1 MSEVWPLPSHDE
13 VMHTG
18 KEWLLQLLIKI
29 PEEQRVPT
37 LLTFWRIW
45 HAHNEMTH
53 DKPCPPIEGSRRFL
67 VSYLKTLMLIKQFPN
82 ADMVKGKM
90 VLDEHQGFKRVQRQR
105 DGRAPQKQSW
115 RPPDRGE
122 AKLNTDG
129 AYTGAGAGAGM
140 VLRDHQGEVIFTACR
155 NLEYC
160 RDATEAELVAIEE
173 GLKLSLHWTDL
184 RLVIETDSAEAIAL
198 INDSTP
204 NTSVHA
210 FRINEIREFLRERE
224 SRFIKVS
231 RDLNVVA
238 HELARISRTQ
248 GKTDFWLAC
257 FPQEVAGAVFTDC
270 NPAVA

>member
-1 MSEVWPLPSHDE
+1 
-13 VMHTG
+13 
-18 KEWLLQLLIKI
+18 
-29 PEEQRVPT
+29 
-37 LLTFWRIW
+37 
-45 HAHNEMTH
+45 
-53 DKPCPPIEGSRRFL
+53 
-67 VSYLKTLMLIKQFPN
+67 
-82 ADMVKGKM
+82 
-90 VLDEHQGFKRVQRQR
+90 
-105 DGRAPQKQSW
+105 
-115 RPPDRGE
+115 
-122 AKLNTDG
+122 
-129 AYTGAGAGAGM
+129 M

-210 FRINEIREFLRERE
+210 FRINVIREFLRERE
-224 SRFIKVS
+224 SRLIKVS

-257 FPQEVAGAVFTDC
+257 FPQEVAAAVFTDC